1 MNGRAILIGAVG
13 MLLAAGATGRVLADE
28 PVAPAPA
35 PAPAPVPVVM
45 PDIYRTACAPCHAN
59 GGFGVRVLADRP
71 GSDRSIL
78 HDGTVLP
85 AAAIRAIV
93 RNGMG
98 HMPAMSRVEVSDAEL
113 DAIAAYLTRN
123 Q

>member
-1 MNGRAILIGAVG
+1 MSSRTILIGAVG

-28 PVAPAPA
+28 SVA

-71 GSDRSIL
+71 GPDRSIL

-123 Q
+123 RR